1 MAAAGILERSAVWV
15 DYDVVERVAVT
26 ALLAA
31 LSYRTVMTAVA
42 TGDYSNIVLLASEAA
57 MAFFI
62 LIRRRTQAMSMR
74 GQDWA
79 LACAGTLLPLL
90 VEPDQGHPLAA
101 ESFCVALMTFGFCLH
116 LSAKL
121 TLRRSFGVVAANRG
135 VRIGGPYG
143 FIRHPMYA
151 GYALTHVGFLLAG
164 PNLWNF
170 TLYAVLTAVQ
180 IARIEAEER
189 LLKDDPAYR
198 AFMAQVPYRLIPYVY

>member
-1 MAAAGILERSAVWV
+1 MAAGILARSSVWI
-15 DYDVVERVAVT
+15 DYDVVERVAVS

-31 LSYRTVMTAVA
+31 LSYRTVTMAVA

-90 VEPDQGHPLAA
+90 VEPDQGHPLAPEA
-101 ESFCVALMTFGFCLH
+101 LCVALMTFGFCLH

-170 TLYAVLTAVQ
+170 ALYTVLTAVQ
-180 IARIEAEER
+180 IARIEAEEH
-189 LLKDDPAYR
+189 LLREDPAYR
-198 AFMAQVPYRLIPYVY
+198 CFMARVPYRLIPHVY